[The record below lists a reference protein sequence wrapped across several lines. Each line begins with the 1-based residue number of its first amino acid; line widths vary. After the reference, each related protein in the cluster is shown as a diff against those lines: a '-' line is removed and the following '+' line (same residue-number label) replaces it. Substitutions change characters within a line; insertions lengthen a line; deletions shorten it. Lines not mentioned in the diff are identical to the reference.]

1 MFQIS
6 AGVFFEESEIEKHE
20 GTFVFYSNVDVF
32 FPIENETPSFKV
44 KKVSHDGVNC
54 YVVDYILLTE
64 KPERIEAGTVIRAGD
79 QDYIQQFILLWE
91 FYFDCVARL
100 EKESVKKICAQANFN
115 KHYSKI
121 AFEVAPY
128 LVEINRNISNEAIG
142 GFKGFV
148 NDVVSIERTAFK
160 SVIAALKII
169 SDSKESLSTNFD
181 LTYSM
186 LVYALE
192 SLSQRNDKYHSCW
205 DDYDQKTKAD
215 LELVFENIS
224 PEDVEVIK
232 NTLVRDKQFK
242 LQKRFKHFILE
253 NIEDDYFYEKGK
265 SPIRNSFINRGL
277 DNLYKIR
284 SSFVHELKPLD
295 AMLSQAHK
303 PIGDCLIIFGEPYF
317 SYSGLLRL
325 LNHVIRSF
333 CRKNRSDKKESIN
346 WVMETSG
353 VMVMEVSAIHWL
365 WNPDSFKAEYV
376 AKWYG
381 EYLNMLNLVSVT
393 NLQSIM
399 RKIETVY
406 DQSKREYK
414 NGLLSFY
421 YLYNLIHNRDDEKWG
436 EFANKRDAI
445 LIDDMYWYSGCLY
458 LYESLVNDPNLL
470 VDSEVL
476 GKFTVC
482 FNEYNKNKFKK
493 NHLNLPA
500 MTEVGM
506 LVCAANSY
514 YKLEMYQEYKLMAEK
529 AMKEISS
536 VVKVFDYIAE
546 CVSKNQCISLEECF
560 KLYRNKADAN

>member
-6 AGVFFEESEIEKHE
+6 AGVFFEESKIEKHE
-20 GTFVFYSNVDVF
+20 GTFVFYSNVDMF
-32 FPIENETPSFKV
+32 FPMENESPYFKV
-44 KKVSHDGVNC
+44 NKISHDGVNC
-54 YVVDYILLTE
+54 YVVNYILLTE

-121 AFEVAPY
+121 AFEVAPH
-128 LVEINRNISNEAIG
+128 LVEINRDVSFEAIN
-142 GFKGFV
+142 GFKCFI
-148 NDVVSIERTAFK
+148 NHVVSIERTAFN

-186 LVYALE
+186 LIYALE
-192 SLSQRNDKYHSCW
+192 SLSQRNDKYHSSW
-205 DDYDQKTKAD
+205 DDYDQKTKGD

-224 PEDVEVIK
+224 VEDAERIK
-232 NTLVRDKQFK
+232 TTLIEGKQFK
-242 LQKRFKHFILE
+242 LQKRFKDFILE
-253 NIEDDYFYEKGK
+253 NIDDNFFYEKGA
-265 SPIRNSFINRGL
+265 SPIRSSFMNRSL

-303 PIGDCLIIFGEPYF
+303 PIGDCLVIFGEPYF

-325 LNHVIRSF
+325 LSHVIRNF
-333 CRKNRSDKKESIN
+333 CRKKCSNEKESIN

-353 VMVMEVSAIHWL
+353 VMVMEISAIHWL
-365 WNPDSFKAEYV
+365 WNPDSFKTEYV
-376 AKWYG
+376 AKWYC
-381 EYLNMLNLVSVT
+381 EYLNMLNLASVT

-399 RKIETVY
+399 RKIETNY
-406 DQSKREYK
+406 DQSKQEYK

-421 YLYNLIHNRDDEKWG
+421 YLYNLIHNRDDDKWI
-436 EFANKRDAI
+436 EFVNKRDAF

-458 LYESLVNDPNLL
+458 LYDDLASDPNSV
-470 VDSEVL
+470 VDDKML
-476 GKFTVC
+476 DKFRMC
-482 FNEYNKNKFKK
+482 FNEYDKNKFKK

-514 YKLEMYQEYKLMAEK
+514 YKLEMYQDYKFMAQK

-536 VVKVFDYIAE
+536 INIISNYIEDCLSKVQY
-546 CVSKNQCISLEECF
+546 ISLEECF
-560 KLYRNKADAN
+560 RLYRSK